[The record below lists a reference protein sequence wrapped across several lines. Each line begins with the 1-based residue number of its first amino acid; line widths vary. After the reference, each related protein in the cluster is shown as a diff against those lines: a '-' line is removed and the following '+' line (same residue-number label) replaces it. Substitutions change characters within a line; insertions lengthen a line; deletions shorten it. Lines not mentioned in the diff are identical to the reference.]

1 MCLSVSVPV
10 PVPACVGGLA
20 SAVKTFVCRVPLL
33 ARCLSPAGHEK
44 AAKKGKAKHRNSLSI
59 GQLERQSANKL
70 PSCPSSWVC
79 PSPVTGTVTVT
90 GAVSGADCWS
100 RAEVVLARVSCKINA
115 RVFQLPDIPEYM
127 YTQSH
132 THSHT
137 DAVCDL
143 CVNGV
148 SIGRFSLTRIARG
161 TRLVCA
167 I

>member
-1 MCLSVSVPV
+1 MSLSVSVPLSV
-10 PVPACVGGLA
+10 PVRVGGLA
-20 SAVKTFVCRVPLL
+20 AAVKTFVCRVALL

-79 PSPVTGTVTVT
+79 TSTVTVT
-90 GAVSGADCWS
+90 VSGADCWS
-100 RAEVVLARVSCKINA
+100 RAKVVLARVSCKINA
-115 RVFQLPDIPEYM
+115 RVFQLPDIPEYIL
-127 YTQSH
+127 THTH
-132 THSHT
+132 THSQTHLRT
-137 DAVCDL
+137 HAVCDL
-143 CVNGV
+143 YVNGV
-148 SIGRFSLTRIARG
+148 SIGCFSLTSIARG